1 MHDAVEA
8 IVRLLHSEAAAGQ
21 AFNVGSDGEIS
32 IDELAQRVIARA
44 DSPWEIR
51 LIPYSEAYDEGFEQL
66 RRGKPDATALRELT
80 GWEPQRTVGDA
91 IDDAIQ
97 YDRAELNTE
106 AGGRIGLAR

>member
-1 MHDAVEA
+1 VHDAVEA

-51 LIPYSEAYDEGFEQL
+51 LIPIA
-66 RRGKPDATALRELT
+66 RRTTK
-80 GWEPQRTVGDA
+80 V
-91 IDDAIQ
+91 
-97 YDRAELNTE
+97 LNNL
-106 AGGRIGLAR
+106 GGANPTRPRCAS